1 MTTQAM
7 VGFIGNKT
15 MSRSFSDTAT
25 DDKWDQNLMLSTNSS
40 QNLGLEM
47 AGVTV
52 DWISCTYTAG
62 TALWRLRDSVSNK
75 IERWGF
81 CSKVGYVCDSELYI
95 PPFTIKPTTLWE
107 VYPMVVNGTAND
119 TNCLGWIQS
128 GSYAEPF
135 GVTTTSDG
143 TPTNLVSLVTGQSVG
158 DTFFGKTI
166 NDIAFQCE
174 DGATL
179 VSLVYVQS
187 DGASQWSKTGNVR
200 LPTAGGTS
208 TQKNIYAKT
217 AIMVSKGDQLKISVT
232 SA

>member
-1 MTTQAM
+1 MSTQAI
-7 VGFIGNKT
+7 VGFIGNNA

-52 DWISCTYTAG
+52 TWISCTYTNGAG
-62 TALWRLRDSVSNK
+62 LWRLRDSVTNK
-75 IERWGF
+75 VERWGF

-95 PPFTIKPTTLWE
+95 PAFTIKPTTLWE
-107 VYPMVVNGTAND
+107 VYPVVINGSANS

-135 GVTTTSDG
+135 GVSTSADG
-143 TPTNLVSLVTGQSVG
+143 TLTNLVSLVTGQSVG

-166 NDIAFQCE
+166 SDIAFQTQ
-174 DGATL
+174 DGSTL
-179 VSLVYVQS
+179 VSLAYVQS
-187 DGASQWSKTGNVR
+187 DGATQWSKAGNTR

-208 TQKNIYAKT
+208 TQKNVYAKT
-217 AIMVSKGDQLKISVT
+217 AIMVGKGDQIKISVT
-232 SA
+232 K